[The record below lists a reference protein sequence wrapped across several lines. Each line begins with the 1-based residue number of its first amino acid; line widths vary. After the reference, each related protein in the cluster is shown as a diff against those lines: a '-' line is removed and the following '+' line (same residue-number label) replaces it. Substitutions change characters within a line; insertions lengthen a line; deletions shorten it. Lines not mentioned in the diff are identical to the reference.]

1 MIAKCTLNVLFMF
14 IFNLGFRL
22 SASVAGNSVVRIHS
36 VLGRDVDF
44 SHDKLPFVTVYFDRG
59 KITEA
64 YCTACDI
71 SDVGWCDHV
80 LAVIMAR
87 INKKSTCKI
96 YPPVS
101 DSLNQLNREQL
112 LKFSQYLLTDHH
124 KKPTILESA
133 QDLLNK
139 LLKPHK
145 CQSNTFGTGKAD
157 EGVAQAGEE
166 DLNSIPGAP
175 DATAGPGNGI

>member
-1 MIAKCTLNVLFMF
+1 MF

-22 SASVAGNSVVRIHS
+22 SASVAGNYGVRIHS

-166 DLNSIPGAP
+166 DLNCIPGAP